1 MTTDAIRDA
10 EYRLQ
15 LTRSVSNYADEL
27 AGLISHL
34 GETFPDPEASGVH
47 ALLEAVLTAAADPL
61 EAAIFRAQTDLGYLT
76 GAIPRPEPETVTR
89 HRDAGSGR
97 YVTEAEA
104 DARPET
110 TVSETREVGR

>member
-1 MTTDAIRDA
+1 MTTDTIREA

-15 LTRSVSNYADEL
+15 LARAAARLTDEL
-27 AGLISHL
+27 ARVLHTLGRMDSH
-34 GETFPDPEASGVH
+34 DKDAYSI
-47 ALLEAVLTAAADPL
+47 LTAALIADRPIVEAGL
-61 EAAIFRAQTDLGYLT
+61 ERAQTELGYLT

>member
-15 LTRSVSNYADEL
+15 LTRAAARLTEELSVVLDT
-27 AGLISHL
+27 L
-34 GETFPDPEASGVH
+34 GRFGDHDKDAYSI
-47 ALLEAVLTAAADPL
+47 LTAALTAGHPIIEAGL
-61 EAAIFRAQTDLGYLT
+61 ERAQTELGYLT